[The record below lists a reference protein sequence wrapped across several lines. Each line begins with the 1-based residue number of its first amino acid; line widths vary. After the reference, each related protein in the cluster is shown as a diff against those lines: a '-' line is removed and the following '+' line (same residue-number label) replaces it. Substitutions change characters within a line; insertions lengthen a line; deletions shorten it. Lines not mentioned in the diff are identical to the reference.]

1 MTYDINGDELHVGDI
16 ITLDFVIES
25 IKSTDSSP
33 LPDKCNLRHINSDSY
48 QWLREVNTTYCTKK
62 SSKPNI
68 VFNDDCGVN
77 PLVIDGYA
85 KINKAF
91 ANPTPEGA
99 EDTDDDYCPNC
110 GEFIE
115 DNHIC
120 DDTQD

>member
-1 MTYDINGDELHVGDI
+1 MTYDTNGDELHVGDI
-16 ITLDFVIES
+16 VTLDFIIES